1 MMNTNVVV
9 LGASDKP
16 HRYSYKAVE
25 LLREKGY
32 DPIPVHPRGRPVSG
46 IPARTSLTEVTEDVD
61 TVTLYVNAF
70 VSSNAAEEIVNLH
83 PRRVIFNPGAEN
95 EELAAR
101 CRESGIET
109 TNACTLVLLKTS
121 QF

>member
-1 MMNTNVVV
+1 MNTHVVV

-32 DPIPVHPRGRPVSG
+32 DPIPVHPRAREVSG
-46 IPARTSLTEVTEDVD
+46 IPVRASLAEVTEDVD
-61 TVTLYVNAF
+61 TVTLYVNAT
-70 VSSNAAEEIVNLH
+70 VSSGMAEEILALR
-83 PRRVIFNPGAEN
+83 PRRIIFNPGAEN

-101 CRESGIET
+101 CGESGIEAVR
-109 TNACTLVLLKTS
+109 ACTLVLLKTE